1 MTRQQH
7 LDDLF
12 AFLRIPS
19 ISTDSARRDD
29 LQRCASWLAEK
40 FTVSGL
46 RAKLHQTPGHPVV
59 TARNRHRAGRRT
71 VLIYGHYD
79 VQPVD
84 PLTLWRS
91 DPFEP
96 ALGAGGV
103 ITARG
108 ATDNKGQILA
118 HLLGAAES
126 IAADGDLPLNVIFL
140 VEGEEE
146 IGSPHLAE
154 FLRAHRADLACDVVA
169 ISDTGM
175 IEPGRGTLTY
185 GLRGI
190 ACLEVTVSGPDKDL
204 HSGLFGGA
212 VANPLTVIARLVATL
227 HDAGGRVAISGFY
240 DDVAPLAQWERDAW
254 SKLPLTDTGLL
265 KLTGAPALAPEQG
278 YTALE
283 CTWGR
288 PTAELNGLHGGY
300 QGEGSKTVI
309 PADAHAKLSFRLVPD
324 QQPGKILSLA
334 AAHLRKHCPSGVT
347 LTVTPGHSGAAYL
360 LDPAAPFAQAARRAL
375 TLAFPGKAPALV
387 REGGSI
393 PIVSD
398 FKKILGV
405 DTLLLGLALPDA
417 RIHSPNET
425 FTVEN
430 FEAGIRLNQI
440 LLRELAR

>member
-1 MTRQQH
+1 MTDH
-7 LDDLF
+7 LSDLF

-19 ISTDSARRDD
+19 VSTDSARRAD
-29 LQRCASWLAEK
+29 LRQCASWLADK
-40 FTVSGL
+40 FTAIGL
-46 RAKLHQTPGHPVV
+46 TAQIHQTPGHPIVS
-59 TARNRHRAGRRT
+59 ARNRRRADRRT

-84 PLTLWRS
+84 PLTLWRG

-96 ALGAGGV
+96 TLSADGV

-118 HLLGAAES
+118 HILGVAET
-126 IAADGDLPLNVIFL
+126 IAADGDLPLNIIFL

-146 IGSPHLAE
+146 IGSPHLAA
-154 FLRAHRADLACDVVA
+154 FLREHRDELACDIIA

-175 IEPGRGTLTY
+175 IEPNRGTLTY

-190 ACLEVTVSGPDKDL
+190 ACLELTVSGPDKDL
-204 HSGLFGGA
+204 HSGIYGGA
-212 VANPLTVIARLVATL
+212 VANPLTVISRLVATL
-227 HDAGGRVAISGFY
+227 HDAAGHVTISGFY
-240 DDVAPLAQWERDAW
+240 DDVAPLEPWERAAW
-254 SKLPLTDTGLL
+254 AKLPMRDTDLL

-283 CTWGR
+283 CAWGR
-288 PTAELNGLHGGY
+288 PTAELNGLYGGY

-309 PADAHAKLSFRLVPD
+309 PAEAHAKISFRLVPD
-324 QQPGKILSLA
+324 QDPIKILSLA
-334 AAHLRKHCPSGVT
+334 EQHCRKHCPPGVT
-347 LTVTPGHSGAAYL
+347 LTVTRGHSGAAYR
-360 LDPAAPFAQAARRAL
+360 LDPDTAFGRAAQRAL
-375 TLAFPGKAPALV
+375 TLAFPGKTPALV

-398 FKKILGV
+398 FKKILGA

-430 FEAGIRLNQI
+430 FEGGIRLNKI
-440 LLRELAR
+440 LLRELARA